1 MKFLTIENKAASL
14 TLDDQIDEYSRRQ
27 LMSEIDYAFNIV
39 DAEGRFTNSMDT
51 PVDMLNIDVHSPG
64 GNVFDGYLIH
74 SKIMQLRAKGV
85 YVTATVSLAAS
96 MASVMCM
103 ACDEII
109 MLPTGRMMIHDV
121 SMGLFGNAKELSK
134 AANMCEELSSEIAA
148 IYAARTGKPVDDI
161 REMMKDETWMNA
173 EKCIDL
179 GFANRMID
187 NLTNSV
193 RVSGMSLLDRLTN
206 PSAQESIEKI
216 SALENIIANHE
227 SELSAHQAELL
238 EAKNAIS
245 ELALVKIDLAT
256 AENAVTEKDLA
267 IAQAKLDIDALQAKV
282 TELEVSIPLKAVAL
296 AASAGIVKPLDIEN
310 GSQSFDHIEHIKNL
324 SPAEKTSYV
333 KKHKKEIQAQLT
345 K

>member
-14 TLDDQIDEYSRRQ
+14 TLDEQIDEYSRRQ

-39 DAEGRFTNSMDT
+39 DAEGQFTNSMDT
-51 PVDMLNIDVHSPG
+51 PVDTLNIDVHLPG
-64 GNVFDGYLIH
+64 GNVFDGYLIY

-103 ACDEII
+103 ACNEII

-179 GFANRMID
+179 GFANRILD

-206 PSAQESIEKI
+206 PSAQESIDKI
-216 SALENIIANHE
+216 AALENVIATHE
-227 SELSAHQAELL
+227 TELGTYQAELL
-238 EAKNAIS
+238 EARNAITELATVKQDLTTAQNSLATSLDAVKFANSEIETLKAKVS
-245 ELALVKIDLAT
+245 ELETSVP
-256 AENAVTEKDLA
+256 
-267 IAQAKLDIDALQAKV
+267 AQ
-282 TELEVSIPLKAVAL
+282 AVAL
-296 AASAGIVKPLDIEN
+296 AATAGITKPLDIEN
-310 GSQSFDHIEHIKNL
+310 GSQPIDHLEHMKNL
-324 SPAEKTSYV
+324 SPAERTAYFN
-333 KKHKKEIQAQLT
+333 KHKKEIKAQRN

>member
-1 MKFLTIENKAASL
+1 MKFLTIKNKAASL

-39 DAEGRFTNSMDT
+39 DAECRFTNSMDT
-51 PVDMLNIDVHSPG
+51 PVDTLNIDVHSPG

-96 MASVMCM
+96 MASVICM
-103 ACDEII
+103 ACNEII

-148 IYAARTGKPVDDI
+148 IYAERTGKPVDDI

-173 EKCIDL
+173 EKCVSL
-179 GFANRMID
+179 GFANRILD

-193 RVSGMSLLDRLTN
+193 RVSSMSLLDRLTN
-206 PSAQESIEKI
+206 PSAQESIDKI
-216 SALENIIANHE
+216 AALENVIATHE
-227 SELSAHQAELL
+227 NELGTYQDELL
-238 EAKNAIS
+238 EARNAIT
-245 ELALVKIDLAT
+245 ELATVKQDLTTAQNSLAT
-256 AENAVTEKDLA
+256 SLDAVKFANSEIETLK
-267 IAQAKLDIDALQAKV
+267 AKV
-282 TELEVSIPLKAVAL
+282 TELETSVPAQAVAL
-296 AASAGIVKPLDIEN
+296 AATAGITKPLDIEN
-310 GSQSFDHIEHIKNL
+310 GSQPVDHLEHMKNL
-324 SPAEKTSYV
+324 SPAERTAYFN
-333 KKHKKEIQAQLT
+333 KHKKEIKAQRN

>member
-51 PVDMLNIDVHSPG
+51 PVDTLNIDVHSPG

-103 ACDEII
+103 ACNEII
-109 MLPTGRMMIHDV
+109 MLPIGRMMIHDV

-148 IYAARTGKPVDDI
+148 IYAERTGKPVDDI

-173 EKCIDL
+173 EKCVSL
-179 GFANRMID
+179 GFANRILD

-193 RVSGMSLLDRLTN
+193 RVSSMSLLDRLTN
-206 PSAQESIEKI
+206 PSAQESIDKI
-216 SALENIIANHE
+216 AALENAIATHE
-227 SELSAHQAELL
+227 TELGTYQAELL
-238 EAKNAIS
+238 EARNAIT
-245 ELALVKIDLAT
+245 ELATVKQDLTTAQNSLAT
-256 AENAVTEKDLA
+256 SLEAVKFANSEIETLK
-267 IAQAKLDIDALQAKV
+267 AKV
-282 TELEVSIPLKAVAL
+282 TELETSVPAQAVAL
-296 AASAGIVKPLDIEN
+296 AATAGITKPLDIEN
-310 GSQSFDHIEHIKNL
+310 GSQPIDHLEHMKNL
-324 SPAEKTSYV
+324 SPAERTAYFS
-333 KKHKKEIQAQLT
+333 KHKKEIKAQRN

>member
-51 PVDMLNIDVHSPG
+51 PVDTLNIDVHSPG

-103 ACDEII
+103 ACNEII

-148 IYAARTGKPVDDI
+148 IYAARTGKPVDEM

-173 EKCIDL
+173 EKCVSL
-179 GFANRMID
+179 GFANRILD
-187 NLTNSV
+187 NLTNFV
-193 RVSGMSLLDRLTN
+193 RVSSMSLLDRLTN
-206 PSAQESIEKI
+206 PSAQESIDKI
-216 SALENIIANHE
+216 AALENVIATHE
-227 SELSAHQAELL
+227 TELGTYQAELL
-238 EAKNAIS
+238 EARNAIT
-245 ELALVKIDLAT
+245 ELATVKQDLTTAQNSLAT
-256 AENAVTEKDLA
+256 SLDAVKFANSEIETLK
-267 IAQAKLDIDALQAKV
+267 AKV
-282 TELEVSIPLKAVAL
+282 TELETSVPAQAVAL
-296 AASAGIVKPLDIEN
+296 AATAGITKPLDIEN
-310 GSQSFDHIEHIKNL
+310 GSQPVDHLEHMKNL
-324 SPAEKTSYV
+324 SPAERTAYFN
-333 KKHKKEIQAQLT
+333 KHKKEIKAQRN

>member
-1 MKFLTIENKAASL
+1 MKFLTIKNKAASL

-51 PVDMLNIDVHSPG
+51 PVDTLNIDVHSPG

-74 SKIMQLRAKGV
+74 SKIMQLRAKDV

-103 ACDEII
+103 ACNEII

-148 IYAARTGKPVDDI
+148 IYAARTGKPVDEM

-173 EKCIDL
+173 EKCVSL
-179 GFANRMID
+179 GFANRILD
-187 NLTNSV
+187 NLTNFV
-193 RVSGMSLLDRLTN
+193 RVSSMSLLDRLTN
-206 PSAQESIEKI
+206 PSAQESIDKI
-216 SALENIIANHE
+216 AALENVIATHE
-227 SELSAHQAELL
+227 TELGTYQAELL
-238 EAKNAIS
+238 EARNAIT
-245 ELALVKIDLAT
+245 ELATVKQDLTTAQNSLAT
-256 AENAVTEKDLA
+256 SLDAVKFANSEIETLK
-267 IAQAKLDIDALQAKV
+267 AKV
-282 TELEVSIPLKAVAL
+282 TELETSVPAQAVAL
-296 AASAGIVKPLDIEN
+296 AATAGITKPLDIEN
-310 GSQSFDHIEHIKNL
+310 GSQPVDHLEHMKNL
-324 SPAEKTSYV
+324 SPAERTAYFN
-333 KKHKKEIQAQLT
+333 KHKKEIKAQRN

>member
-14 TLDDQIDEYSRRQ
+14 TFVDQIDEYSRRQ
-27 LMSEIDYAFNIV
+27 LMSEIDSAFNIV
-39 DAEGRFTNSMDT
+39 DAEGRFTNSMET
-51 PVDMLNIDVHSPG
+51 PVDTLNIDIHSPG
-64 GNVFDGYLIH
+64 GSVFDGYLIH

-148 IYAARTGKPVDDI
+148 IYAARTGKPVDEM

-173 EKCIDL
+173 EKCVSL
-179 GFANRMID
+179 GFANKVLD
-187 NLTNSV
+187 DLTNSV
-193 RVSGMSLLDRLTN
+193 RVAGMSLLDRLTN
-206 PSAQESIEKI
+206 PSAQEAVDKI
-216 SALENIIANHE
+216 AALENAIATHE
-227 SELSAHQAELL
+227 NELGTYQAELL
-238 EAKNAIS
+238 EARNAIT
-245 ELALVKIDLAT
+245 ELAVAKQDLVAARIV
-256 AENAVTEKDLA
+256 VTEKDAA
-267 IAQAKLDIDALQAKV
+267 IAQAKAEIETLQAKV
-282 TELEVSIPLKAVAL
+282 TELETSIPAQAVAL
-296 AASAGIVKPLDIEN
+296 AASAGIVKPLDIES
-310 GSQSFDHIEHIKNL
+310 GLQSIDHLEHIKNL
-324 SPAEKTSYV
+324 SPADKTAYV

>member
-51 PVDMLNIDVHSPG
+51 PVDTLNIDVHSPG

-103 ACDEII
+103 ACNEII

-148 IYAARTGKPVDDI
+148 IYAERTGKPVDDV
-161 REMMKDETWMNA
+161 REMMKEETWMNA
-173 EKCIDL
+173 EKCLDL
-179 GFANRMID
+179 GFANRMFD

-206 PSAQESIEKI
+206 PSAQESIDKI
-216 SALENIIANHE
+216 AALENVIATHE
-227 SELSAHQAELL
+227 NELGTYQAELL
-238 EAKNAIS
+238 EARNAIT
-245 ELALVKIDLAT
+245 ELATVKQDLTTTQNLLAT
-256 AENAVTEKDLA
+256 SLDAVKFANSEIETLK
-267 IAQAKLDIDALQAKV
+267 AKV
-282 TELEVSIPLKAVAL
+282 TELETSVPAQAVAL
-296 AASAGIVKPLDIEN
+296 AATAGITKPLDIEN
-310 GSQSFDHIEHIKNL
+310 GSQPVDHLEHMKNL
-324 SPAEKTSYV
+324 SPAERTAYFN
-333 KKHKKEIQAQLT
+333 KHKKEIKAQRN

>member
-51 PVDMLNIDVHSPG
+51 PVDTLNINVHSPG

-216 SALENIIANHE
+216 SALENVIANHE
-227 SELSAHQAELL
+227 NELGAHQAELL

-256 AENAVTEKDLA
+256 AVNAVTEKDLA
-267 IAQAKLDIDALQAKV
+267 IAQAKSDIETLQAKV
-282 TELEVSIPLKAVAL
+282 TELETSIPLQAVAL

-310 GSQSFDHIEHIKNL
+310 GSQLFDHIEHIKNL

>member
-1 MKFLTIENKAASL
+1 MKFLTIKNKAASL

-51 PVDMLNIDVHSPG
+51 PVDTLNIDVHSPG

-103 ACDEII
+103 ACNEII

-148 IYAARTGKPVDDI
+148 IYAARTGKPVDEM

-173 EKCIDL
+173 EKCVSL
-179 GFANRMID
+179 GFANRILD

-206 PSAQESIEKI
+206 PSAQESIDKI
-216 SALENIIANHE
+216 AALENVIATHE
-227 SELSAHQAELL
+227 TELGTYQAELL
-238 EAKNAIS
+238 EARNAIT
-245 ELALVKIDLAT
+245 ELATVKQDLTTAQNSLAT
-256 AENAVTEKDLA
+256 SLDAVKFANSEIETLK
-267 IAQAKLDIDALQAKV
+267 AKV
-282 TELEVSIPLKAVAL
+282 TELETSVPAQAVAL
-296 AASAGIVKPLDIEN
+296 AATAGITKPLDIEN
-310 GSQSFDHIEHIKNL
+310 GSQPVDHLEHMKNL
-324 SPAEKTSYV
+324 SPAERTAYFN
-333 KKHKKEIQAQLT
+333 KHKKEIKAQRN

>member
-51 PVDMLNIDVHSPG
+51 PVDTLNIDVHSPG

-206 PSAQESIEKI
+206 PSAQESIDKI
-216 SALENIIANHE
+216 AALENVIATHE
-227 SELSAHQAELL
+227 TELGTYQAELL
-238 EAKNAIS
+238 EARNAIT
-245 ELALVKIDLAT
+245 ELATVKQDLTTTQNLLAT
-256 AENAVTEKDLA
+256 SLDAVKFANSEIETLK
-267 IAQAKLDIDALQAKV
+267 AKV
-282 TELEVSIPLKAVAL
+282 TELETSVPAQAVAL
-296 AASAGIVKPLDIEN
+296 AATAGITKPLDIEN
-310 GSQSFDHIEHIKNL
+310 GSQPVDHLEHMKNL
-324 SPAEKTSYV
+324 SPAERTAYFN
-333 KKHKKEIQAQLT
+333 KHKKEIKAQRN